1 MIRFGVVLAVV
12 VAAIGLLSG
21 GIFTSSL
28 LLVYLSIGVSALA
41 AVLLVIVVVTGRD
54 ENSAGPLTGG

>member
-1 MIRFGVVLAVV
+1 VIRFGVVLAVV

-41 AVLLVIVVVTGRD
+41 TVLLVIVVVIWRD
-54 ENSAGPLTGG
+54 ENSAGQLTGG